1 MCYYCVGEWAE
12 QVWAC
17 LYPSYGLGR
26 PCDSPCR
33 TKTTS
38 AYTSGPVFTSLSLSS
53 WPLWRLQDWV
63 SEERVSD
70 RQRIVRQKKLVKLRW
85 HTCWPV
91 RTDEKS
97 EHSIVNWSE
106 PQVSR
111 ERGQAQPTEKTPVL
125 TSKAPKKE
133 KKKEIHCVATT
144 SLASKSIPKSHFI
157 INYSLADCIWWPS
170 FRRFS
175 LTKKEEVTEQEGKER
190 KKEKNTYLLT
200 LRALREMEKLLLSLS
215 LLSEDSTSDCAVES
229 ESSELS
235 SKRKSMLEASM
246 YYMQFCFC
254 TMSVFF
260 YSLLISKSFSP
271 WFFPQQNVSNDF
283 SQLFNLGWKSSGYWF
298 DTFWEN
304 NQGEIFFDIKP
315 PLTNLNISKSVET
328 FVIKLFFDVV
338 IKILE
343 FDVVHLIFII
353 FRSAFPFLR

>member
-1 MCYYCVGEWAE
+1 VCYYCVGEWAE

-133 KKKEIHCVATT
+133 KKKEIHCVATIRVWQ
-144 SLASKSIPKSHFI
+144 ASQFPNLISSSIIVSQTAYDGLVSAAF
-157 INYSLADCIWWPS
+157 LW
-170 FRRFS
+170 
-175 LTKKEEVTEQEGKER
+175 R
-190 KKEKNTYLLT
+190 KKKSYRTRRKREKNTYLLT

-254 TMSVFF
+254 TICS
-260 YSLLISKSFSP
+260 SKLEEPNPILTTAKPKKP
-271 WFFPQQNVSNDF
+271 WRLSNP
-283 SQLFNLGWKSSGYWF
+283 LKHR
-298 DTFWEN
+298 TVVC
-304 NQGEIFFDIKP
+304 IFFGP
-315 PLTNLNISKSVET
+315 N
-328 FVIKLFFDVV
+328 F
-338 IKILE
+338 IL
-343 FDVVHLIFII
+343 
-353 FRSAFPFLR
+353 

>member
-1 MCYYCVGEWAE
+1 M
-12 QVWAC
+12 
-17 LYPSYGLGR
+17 
-26 PCDSPCR
+26 
-33 TKTTS
+33 
-38 AYTSGPVFTSLSLSS
+38 
-53 WPLWRLQDWV
+53 
-63 SEERVSD
+63 
-70 RQRIVRQKKLVKLRW
+70 KLRW

-125 TSKAPKKE
+125 TSKAPKNKRE
-133 KKKEIHCVATT
+133 KEIHCVATT

-170 FRRFS
+170 FRFFS
-175 LTKKEEVTEQEGKER
+175 LTKKKRSYRTRRKIEE
-190 KKEKNTYLLT
+190 YILT

-215 LLSEDSTSDCAVES
+215 LLSEDSTSDCVVES

-260 YSLLISKSFSP
+260 IHS
-271 WFFPQQNVSNDF
+271 WFQKVFPLDFFLNKICMSNDF
-283 SQLFNLGWKSSGYWF
+283 SQLFNRGWKSLGHWF
-298 DTFWEN
+298 GTFIE
-304 NQGEIFFDIKP
+304 K
-315 PLTNLNISKSVET
+315 TTRVK
-328 FVIKLFFDVV
+328 KLWD
-338 IKILE
+338 
-343 FDVVHLIFII
+343 
-353 FRSAFPFLR
+353 